1 MKLTE
6 LINLLVDEQNNPNSK
21 RAPIKI
27 NLVTHAGR
35 FHSDEVTATAIL
47 ELFLDQFGIDYEVI
61 RDSFPAKCGFTDDSP
76 YTIVYDIGLG
86 RYDHHQT
93 GDAASHCTRIDADGT
108 IGKYASVGLIWKEIG
123 PYMFPN
129 MWEEIY
135 DLFIRSIDDHDNGK
149 QSSQFSRMIAVFN
162 PAPDGRPS
170 SEDRKFFEVEA
181 SVKML
186 FKRIFENYKE
196 LADQYQVIQL
206 GLSLSDGEDYVEKE
220 NYLYTLKD
228 YPAARKYCRDNHIP
242 FYIYPSSRTG
252 YCFETIQVTPGNM
265 EDHIKDIP
273 AEVRNWEGV
282 NFLHASCFLGAADTK
297 ERAIEIVETICRE
310 F

>member
-6 LINLLVDEQNNPNSK
+6 LISLLVDEQNNPNSK

-47 ELFLDQFGIDYEVI
+47 ELFLDQFGIEYEVI
-61 RDSFPAKCGFTDDSP
+61 RCYFPAKSGFTDDTP
-76 YTIVYDIGLG
+76 NCIVYDIGLG
-86 RYDHHQT
+86 IYDHHQT
-93 GDAASHCTRIDADGT
+93 GDAAAHCARIDADGT
-108 IGKYASVGLIWKEIG
+108 IGKYAAVGLIWKEIG
-123 PYMFPN
+123 PFMFPN

-135 DLFIRSIDDHDNGK
+135 NLFIKEIDDHDNGK
-149 QSSQFSRMIAVFN
+149 ESSQFSRMIAVFN
-162 PAPDGRPS
+162 PAPSGSPS

-181 SVKML
+181 SIKVL

-196 LADQYQVIQL
+196 LADQYKVIEF
-206 GLSLSDGEDYVEKE
+206 GLSFNDDDYVATE
-220 NYLYTLKD
+220 NYLYTFKD
-228 YPAARKYCRDNHIP
+228 YPAARKYCRDHYIP

-252 YCFETIQVTPGNM
+252 YCFETIQVAPGNM
-265 EDHIKDIP
+265 RDHLKDIP
-273 AEVRNWEGV
+273 DEVRNWEGV

-297 ERAIEIVETICRE
+297 ELAIEIVETICRD